1 MGFRIE
7 HAERQVFEFFAHLL
21 HAHAAG
27 ERRIDVERL
36 LGDAAAR
43 RRRHELQR
51 AHVVQAVG
59 ELDQE
64 HADVV
69 GDRQQQLAQ
78 VFGLLGLARHQFQ
91 PLQLGEALD
100 QRADLVAEHLV
111 DFGAGGLGILD
122 GVVQQRRDDGG
133 VVELEVGEDRR
144 DFERMREIG
153 IAGGAGLRAM
163 RLHGVDIGA
172 VQQVFVGIGII
183 GPDALDQIVLPHH
196 ARARR
201 LDRLGRLG
209 RRRGRQPAPRRPNR
223 SRPASAVGCG
233 ANTPS
238 NHCLR
243 AGSNWPAS

>member
-1 MGFRIE
+1 MSSVSSAI
-7 HAERQVFEFFAHLL
+7 
-21 HAHAAG
+21 
-27 ERRIDVERL
+27 
-36 LGDAAAR
+36 R
-43 RRRHELQR
+43 RRDVGRHELQR

-78 VFGLLGLARHQFQ
+78 VLGLLGLARHQLQ

-100 QRADLVAEHLV
+100 QRADLVAEDLV
-111 DFGAGGLGILD
+111 DFGAGRLGILD

-133 VVELEVGEDRR
+133 VVELEVGQDRR
-144 DFERMREIG
+144 DLQRMRKIG
-153 IAGGAGLRAM
+153 IAGGAGLRAV

-172 VQQVFVGIGII
+172 VQQVFVGVGIV
-183 GPDALDQIVLPHH
+183 GPDAFDQIVLPHH

-201 LDRLGRLG
+201 LGRPGL
-209 RRRGRQPAPRRPNR
+209 RRRPAQATAAPRRPNR
-223 SRPASAVGCG
+223 SRPASAPGCG

-238 NHCLR
+238 NQCLHVR
-243 AGSNWPAS
+243 AADAARLQHDR